1 MQNPLP
7 QLHKQML
14 AVRPDALDGLPR
26 ERGGSDRGYPQVR
39 MQHFPA
45 HQELHPRRQ
54 LKY

>member
-14 AVRPDALDGLPR
+14 AIWPDALDGLPR
-26 ERGGSDRGYPQVR
+26 ERGGSHRGYPQVR